1 MGNLSIFF
9 ACIGTTNRDNRSPFQ
24 TIGGQFRLSQRG
36 RAGVRESRSN
46 QNTRQFISRVL
57 SHSLLAFCIFYAS
70 LIATPAFAQSP
81 ITLTINTQ
89 SPGCQI
95 PDDFSGVSI
104 FTGTQKLG
112 HRNSAGNLF
121 SASNTQLIT
130 LFKNSGI
137 HHLRLGAT
145 GSARSDSPN
154 LDRSDIDSLFA
165 FAKATNIKL
174 IYSLHSLNGPATA
187 KYVWDHY
194 RPWLDCF
201 AYDNEPDNR
210 ALGGGGS
217 GAEAGHFA
225 GYMAEWNAFA
235 QSVINAAPGA
245 MFTGPDAAGREL
257 SPRFANAEKSA
268 GTLAFVT
275 QHTYIGG
282 NPRKHNV
289 DRQRAIDS
297 MLSKTWDSDNYPALE
312 HQVVLPVMKDGFLVR
327 LTESDDY
334 THGVSGAS
342 DAFASA
348 LWALDYMHWWAA
360 HNARGV
366 NFQNTEWLATDTFHP
381 DASGNYQINPKAY
394 GIKAFD
400 LGGHGRVEPVA
411 TGNPDNLDLT
421 AYAVGTATD
430 VFVTIINKEHGPGAR
445 AAAVSISL
453 KGFSTGDVNTMLLEA
468 PGDNVG
474 ATSGI
479 TLGGA
484 PIVNDAPWRG
494 QWTAVDPPPNA
505 LCVVTVPSA
514 SAIIIK
520 IAER

>member
-1 MGNLSIFF
+1 MKRAIVW
-9 ACIGTTNRDNRSPFQ
+9 ACLG
-24 TIGGQFRLSQRG
+24 RL
-36 RAGVRESRSN
+36 AVAAA
-46 QNTRQFISRVL
+46 I
-57 SHSLLAFCIFYAS
+57 
-70 LIATPAFAQSP
+70 AQSAV
-81 ITLTINTQ
+81 TLTVNTQ
-89 SPGCQI
+89 APGYQI
-95 PDDFSGVSI
+95 PDDFGGVSI
-104 FTGTQKLG
+104 FTETQKLG
-112 HRNSAGNLF
+112 HRGSPGNLF
-121 SASNTQLIT
+121 SPSNNQLIT

-145 GSARSDSPN
+145 GSAHSDSPN
-154 LDRSDIDSLFA
+154 LDDSDIDSLFA
-165 FAKATNIKL
+165 FAKATDIKV
-174 IYSLHSLNGPATA
+174 IYSLHARDGAATA

-201 AYDNEPDNR
+201 AFDNEPDNR
-210 ALGGGGS
+210 ALGGGS
-217 GAEAGHFA
+217 GAEAGNFA

-235 QSVINAAPGA
+235 QGVIDAAPGA
-245 MFTGPDAAGREL
+245 KFTGPDSAGRAL
-257 SPRFANAEKSA
+257 SPRFANAERNA
-268 GTLAFVT
+268 GTLAFIT

-297 MLSKTWDSDNYPALE
+297 MLSKNWDSDNYPALD
-312 HQVVLPVMKDGFLVR
+312 HQVLLPVKQDGFSVR

-381 DASGNYQINPKAY
+381 DTSGNYQINPKAY
-394 GIKAFD
+394 GMKAFD
-400 LGGHGRVEPVA
+400 LGGHGRVEPVVV
-411 TGNPDNLDLT
+411 GNVDNLDLT

-430 VFVTIINKEHGPGAR
+430 VSVTIINKEHGPGAR
-445 AAAVSISL
+445 AAVVTIKPESFL
-453 KGFSTGDVNTMLLEA
+453 PGTVKVMFLEA
-468 PGDNVG
+468 PADDVG

-484 PIVNDAPWRG
+484 PIMNNAPWRG
-494 QWTAVDPPPNA
+494 QWKLLDPPA
-505 LCVVTVPSA
+505 HASCVVTVPATSA
-514 SAIIIK
+514 VVVKMA
-520 IAER
+520 RL